1 MKTDFTMLRSMKLKQ
16 YSVSPR
22 QRTIVTIVLA
32 IILLTLLPAVFIGPS
47 ASAEIPSGLRYWA
60 FDVRLATAIPL
71 KSLNS
76 LISGNPLDKRVYFDI
91 YGENVSF
98 QSDGLTIKGYLYREP
113 ADQPQP
119 AIVLLHGSSPFGKR
133 LGLYRLL
140 GEMLSHQGYVVLSID
155 QRGYWASDNPKNLDD
170 PEDLDFA
177 GDVSSAVDYLLTQ
190 PGIDP
195 ERLYVVGHSF
205 GGDVALTA
213 GIQDARLK
221 KIVAIAP
228 GRRFTERGGDP
239 NSPEFDYFKHRDQR
253 YMWLW
258 ESIPTDV
265 YLESRAKL
273 PIENHVDYF
282 SSADHKPLFLI
293 DGGLESAD
301 DREFLQTMV
310 NNFTEPKRYV
320 TLENADHYANIAN
333 FGPVVIYDSRVI
345 QQLVQEIDLWLQDNG
360 KG

>member
-1 MKTDFTMLRSMKLKQ
+1 MLRSIKLRQ
-16 YSVSPR
+16 YSISPR
-22 QRTIVTIVLA
+22 QLSILSVVLVVVFLA
-32 IILLTLLPAVFIGPS
+32 VLPAAFIGPS
-47 ASAEIPSGLRYWA
+47 ASGEIPSGLRNWA
-60 FDVRLATAIPL
+60 FDVRLAMGIPL

-91 YGENVSF
+91 YGERVSF
-98 QSDGLTIKGYLYREP
+98 QSDELTIQGYLYQEP
-113 ADQPQP
+113 TGQPQP

-140 GEMLSHQGYVVLSID
+140 GEMLSRQGYVVLSID
-155 QRGYWASDNPKNLDD
+155 QRGYWASDNPENLDEAD
-170 PEDLDFA
+170 DLDFA

-190 PGIDP
+190 PGVDS
-195 ERLYVVGHSF
+195 ERLYVIGHSF

-213 GIQDARLK
+213 GVQDARLK
-221 KIVAIAP
+221 KMVAIAP
-228 GRRFTERGGDP
+228 GRRFTERGGTPDA
-239 NSPEFDYFKHRDQR
+239 PEFDYFKHRDQR

-265 YLESRAKL
+265 YLESRTKL

-282 SSADHKPLFLI
+282 SAPDHKPLFLI

-301 DREFLQTMV
+301 DQEFLQTMF
-310 NNFTEPKRYV
+310 NNFAEPKRYV